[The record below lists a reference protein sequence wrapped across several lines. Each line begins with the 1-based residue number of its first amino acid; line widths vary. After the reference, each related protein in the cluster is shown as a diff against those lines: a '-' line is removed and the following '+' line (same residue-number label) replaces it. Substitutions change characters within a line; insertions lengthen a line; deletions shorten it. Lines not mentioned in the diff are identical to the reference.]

1 MNRIDPEH
9 LAEVG
14 KFVAEAAGE
23 AISIGALARQLG
35 VRFPTARR
43 RLEAYAAA
51 NGLTLQSGRAR
62 VGLRGPEATTWYLR
76 PPAETATP
84 LDPRVR
90 AAFMAAIPRDLEDA
104 VSSDQLLAK
113 VREGL
118 PREVSKRTS
127 SSSFA
132 ALLSGAVDGVVT
144 TQDGLVYLEGAE
156 ARTQSVA
163 AVERSDTRRQPSPR
177 PSPPRGRGS
186 EVAGE
191 TEVVTGTVRAIG
203 EVVDGSDDAA
213 LGLSAE
219 VLHALSG
226 DELLALRLLAQ
237 NGSARTTEL
246 AACVGHSPDR
256 ALGMMRELRRTLHS
270 RGADVFVDEILPDG
284 EPMFRFLPPD
294 ER

>member
-1 MNRIDPEH
+1 MNRIAPEH

-14 KFVAEAAGE
+14 KFVSEAAGE

-51 NGLTLQSGRAR
+51 NGLTLQSEHAR
-62 VGLRGPEATTWYLR
+62 VGVRGPEATTWYLR
-76 PPAETATP
+76 PPAETTAP

-118 PREVSKRTS
+118 PLEVSKRTS

-144 TQDGLVYLEGAE
+144 TEEGLVYLEA
-156 ARTQSVA
+156 AAAKTQSVA
-163 AVERSDTRRQPSPR
+163 AVERGKKSGPSPR
-177 PSPPRGRGS
+177 PSPRSAGRGR
-186 EVAGE
+186 EV
-191 TEVVTGTVRAIG
+191 TKTVRAIG
-203 EVVDGSDDAA
+203 QVVDGSDDAA

-219 VLHALSG
+219 VLRALKS
-226 DELLALRLLAQ
+226 DELLALRLLAKS
-237 NGSARTTEL
+237 GAARTSEL
-246 AACVGHSPDR
+246 AACVGHTPDR
-256 ALGMMRELRRTLHS
+256 VAGMMRELRHKLYDL
-270 RGADVFVDEILPDG
+270 GAPRFADEDLPDG
-284 EPMFRFLPPD
+284 ETMFRYLGK
-294 ER
+294 EGR